1 MKFFVTGGAGFI
13 GGHVVAAL
21 LKSNNSVTI
30 YDSFVKNT
38 EEKITPLLDKGA
50 TLIKGDITD
59 NESLNNALSNG
70 FEVVIHLAAKTRV
83 IDSINNP
90 EETHHVNVTGTIR
103 LLRACVK
110 HDVKKIIAASSG
122 AVYGDSKI
130 LPLSEELPA
139 IPISPY
145 GASKLSLEHYLQAFA
160 HSYDLNCIALRFSN
174 VYGEGQSLDYAG
186 VITKFIDNIKNE
198 KPLIIFGDGEQ
209 SRDFVS
215 VDDIVFGIKKAVENI
230 EGKKGNY
237 YNIATG
243 KNTSINDLA
252 KMLLE
257 ISGKEL
263 EIIHENPK
271 KGEIKHNYA
280 SIELARKELEYAPK
294 VLLKDGLKN
303 LMFH

>member
-13 GGHVVAAL
+13 GRHVVASL

-30 YDSFVKNT
+30 YDSFVKST
-38 EEKITPLLDKGA
+38 EEKIAPLLEKGA
-50 TLIKGDITD
+50 VLIKGDITD
-59 NESLNNALSNG
+59 YESLTNDLSNSYD
-70 FEVVIHLAAKTRV
+70 VVIHLAAKTRV

-103 LLRACVK
+103 LLKACVK
-110 HDVKKIIAASSG
+110 HHVKKIIAASSC

-130 LPLSEELPA
+130 LPLSEELAA

-160 HSYDLNCIALRFSN
+160 HSYDLNCISLRFSN

-186 VITKFIDNIKNE
+186 VITKFVDNIRNE
-198 KPLIIFGDGEQ
+198 KPLVIFGDGEQ

-237 YNIATG
+237 YNIASG

-252 KMLLE
+252 KMLLT
-257 ISGKEL
+257 ISSKGL
-263 EIIHENPK
+263 EIIHEYPR
-271 KGEIKHNYA
+271 KGEVKHSYA
-280 SIELARKELEYAPK
+280 SIELAKKELEYFPK
-294 VLLKDGLKN
+294 VLLKDGLKH
-303 LMFH
+303 LMHL